1 MLVLVCGLPGTGKS
15 TVAERVA
22 ELLSARLL
30 RTDVVRKELFPEPT
44 YAAEESAAVYDELFG
59 RARETL
65 AGGDHVVLDATFRRR
80 ELRERAAELAD
91 DTGVEFRLV
100 RVDCAE
106 PVVRERIR
114 KRQTEEDDESDADFA
129 IYTQLKAEFEPI
141 RGDDHLVIDNSGALS
156 ETLDAVD
163 EAFGAVAAA

>member
-22 ELLSARLL
+22 ELLSAARL

-44 YAAEESAAVYDELFG
+44 YAASESAAVYDELFS
-59 RARETL
+59 RARERL
-65 AGGDHVVLDATFRRR
+65 AAGDHVVLDATFRRR

-91 DTGVEFRLV
+91 DTDSAFRLV

-106 PVVRERIR
+106 PVVRERIQR
-114 KRQTEEDDESDADFA
+114 RQTEEDDESDADFA
-129 IYTQLKAEFEPI
+129 IYTQLKEEFEPI
-141 RGDDHLVIDNSGALS
+141 AGDDHIVIDNSGPLA

-163 EAFGAVAAA
+163 EAFRAVAAA